1 MADISKICVNDT
13 TYDIKDSSARTAMT
27 GATASTAGTSG
38 AVPAPSA
45 GDEAKFLSG
54 GGTWESGGK
63 PMVVLSYGSST
74 WQDFI
79 DAYTNKVIVYCR
91 ASSNSDPATGSQTRM
106 AFMAYVNDASNPTQ
120 VEFQYYRSVSSH
132 SASQQGDQVFVYLL
146 KSTNGGTWSV
156 TTREASSKIATG
168 TNLSSSYSNGTI
180 TLSGDYSA
188 FTGAT
193 SSANGASGLVPAP
206 SSGDQ
211 DKVLSGDGTWKTIQ
225 ASVAGN
231 IPEIWFTTCPT
242 EYNVLTKQ
250 VSIPAITQLKQHT
263 LFFILFANAHYASS
277 GTPQLQINSFEALN
291 IVRIDSSSVKNYW
304 SQNEIVAMYYDGF
317 TFRVL
322 NHQDLSNYVQLFQ
335 GMENIGKFLG
345 VNQYGAVAP
354 ISVTN
359 FTGATSSAAGANGFV
374 PAPAAGD
381 QVKFLCGNGSWAN
394 PPTADAI
401 TNTQIDELF
410 S

>member
-13 TYDIKDSSARTAMT
+13 TYDIKDTSARTAMT
-27 GATASTAGTSG
+27 GATSSAAGTSG

-45 GDEAKFLSG
+45 GDDTKFLRG
-54 GGTWESGGK
+54 DGIWGDGGK
-63 PMVVLSYGSST
+63 PMVILSYGNST

-79 DAYTNKVIVYCR
+79 NAYNNNVIVYCR
-91 ASSNSDPATGSQTRM
+91 ASSNSNPATGSQTRM
-106 AFMAYVNDASNPTQ
+106 AFMAYVNNATTPTE
-120 VEFQYYRSVSSH
+120 VEFQYYRSVSTH
-132 SASQQGDQVFVYLL
+132 SASQQGDQVFVYKLT
-146 KSTNGGTWSV
+146 SSGSWTV
-156 TTREASSKIATG
+156 TTREAMAKIVAG
-168 TNLSSSYSNGTI
+168 TNLSSSYSND
-180 TLSGDYSA
+180 TLTLNGDYSS

-193 SSANGASGLVPAP
+193 SSANGAAGLVPAP
-206 SSGDQ
+206 SSGDE
-211 DKVLSGDGTWKTIQ
+211 DKVLAGDGTWKTIQ

-291 IVRIDSSSVKNYW
+291 IVRIDGSSVKNYW

-401 TNTQIDELF
+401 TSTQIDELF